1 MLTDQE
7 RDRYRRQILLFGE
20 EGQEKLREA
29 EIFIAGAG
37 GLGCPV
43 SLYLAAAG
51 VGTLTIVDRDVVE
64 ISNLNRQILHYSRDL
79 GKRKT
84 ISAEEK
90 LRQMNPDVTIQV
102 LDTTID
108 ASNVR
113 ELVGNANGIV
123 DAMDNFPIRYLL
135 NKIAIEERIPFFHGA
150 VRGMDGQVTTILPP
164 ETACLRCIFPHPP
177 PPEIFPVVGVTPGI
191 IGMIQ
196 ANEVLKFLIGK
207 GELLTNRLLLWEGS
221 RSRLEEI
228 VVQRNPLCDE
238 CGMADDGEGSK

>member
-1 MLTDQE
+1 
-7 RDRYRRQILLFGE
+7 
-20 EGQEKLREA
+20 
-29 EIFIAGAG
+29 
-37 GLGCPV
+37 
-43 SLYLAAAG
+43 
-51 VGTLTIVDRDVVE
+51 
-64 ISNLNRQILHYSRDL
+64 
-79 GKRKT
+79 
-84 ISAEEK
+84 
-90 LRQMNPDVTIQV
+90 
-102 LDTTID
+102 
-108 ASNVR
+108 
-113 ELVGNANGIV
+113 
-123 DAMDNFPIRYLL
+123 
-135 NKIAIEERIPFFHGA
+135 
-150 VRGMDGQVTTILPP
+150 MDGQVTTILPP